1 MSFLDIGQIEE
12 LPQSWIQEAVEE
24 LIAENEEITIHLSL
38 KHTREVQDAL
48 ANLENLFADEGG
60 WWNDCSGTG
69 TTIEIDLL
77 LDSIAYDALSREE
90 FIEFL
95 GLEPE
100 WVLDVYEV

>member
-12 LPQSWIQEAVEE
+12 LPQAWIQEAVEE
-24 LIAENEEITIHLSL
+24 LIAENEEITIRLSL

-48 ANLENLFADEGG
+48 ADEGG
-60 WWNDCSGTG
+60 WWNDYSGTG

-77 LDSIAYDALSREE
+77 LDSIAYEALSREE